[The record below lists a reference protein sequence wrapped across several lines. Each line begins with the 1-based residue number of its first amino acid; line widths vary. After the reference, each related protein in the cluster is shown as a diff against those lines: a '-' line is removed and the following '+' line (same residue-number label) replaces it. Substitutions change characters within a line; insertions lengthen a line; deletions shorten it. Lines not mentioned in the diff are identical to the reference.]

1 MKLSLCPLCALWLIP
16 FGAGA
21 QPVSRQ
27 VVEPAQNGREDR
39 RPKGARYMALA
50 LRGVEAIGRDAS
62 VDEGTPRF
70 EGPYHV
76 VLERLQ
82 RLVRYRDQ
90 QIARLTLDE
99 GDQRAAAELI
109 RVRHMIRAAHR
120 AVSINAAAKAVAER
134 IDPGEPHLGSPLP
147 ALCR

>member
-1 MKLSLCPLCALWLIP
+1 
-16 FGAGA
+16 
-21 QPVSRQ
+21 
-27 VVEPAQNGREDR
+27 
-39 RPKGARYMALA
+39 MALA
-50 LRGVEAIGRDAS
+50 LPGVEAVGRDAS
-62 VDEGTPRF
+62 VDEGASRF

-99 GDQRAAAELI
+99 GDQRAAAELT

-120 AVSINAAAKAVAER
+120 AVSINAAAKAVAEQ
-134 IDPGEPHLGSPLP
+134 IDRGEPLLS
-147 ALCR
+147 